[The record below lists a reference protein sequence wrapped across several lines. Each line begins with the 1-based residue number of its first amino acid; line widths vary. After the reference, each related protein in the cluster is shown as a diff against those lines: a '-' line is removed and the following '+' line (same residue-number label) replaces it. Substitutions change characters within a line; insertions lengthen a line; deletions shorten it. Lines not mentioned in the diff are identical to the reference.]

1 MLFCNKSKF
10 HLHRF
15 TSTIQTGHLF
25 INTSTQKFCL
35 RNMEA
40 TFLA

>member
-1 MLFCNKSKF
+1 MLFSDQSKI
-10 HLHRF
+10 HPCRF

-35 RNMEA
+35 RSMEA